1 MNTRAD
7 ATLTGT
13 LTKWTQVNPSGWGHG
28 IITTASASVRV
39 AGTISGARAGDSIEC
54 TGYHEHHPRF
64 GEQFAIKRATVTVP
78 QSQDAVVS
86 WLSATWPNIGATRAR
101 ALLDHFG
108 GPDGLWHAVEHTP
121 ERLAEVRGI
130 TLERTQEIR
139 TAYLGVRD
147 GREHEIELRQWL
159 SESQIGRCK
168 MVFGQRAA
176 DVVAVI
182 KQDPYVLYLRV
193 EGIGWPTADV
203 IALKSGIP
211 RDAPMRIA
219 SALTYAL
226 EQHTA
231 EHGHV
236 YMRPGP
242 YREAAMS
249 LLGLDT
255 HPVMR
260 EIDRALGAGRIV
272 RRGGRIYTAGMERL
286 ECELAELISER
297 KVVAYEA
304 GSDRIA
310 DDGAAVDP
318 DTLDL
323 PWDRAVGTNSTQ

>member
-1 MNTRAD
+1 MSNRAD
-7 ATLTGT
+7 ATLIGT
-13 LTKWTQVNPSGWGHG
+13 LTKWTQVNPAGWGHG
-28 IITTASASVRV
+28 VITTASASIRV

-54 TGYHEHHPRF
+54 AGTHESHPRF
-64 GEQFAIKRATVTVP
+64 GDQFRITKATVTVP

-86 WLSATWPNIGATRAR
+86 WLCATWPQIGATRAR

-121 ERLAEVRGI
+121 DLLAAVRGI
-130 TLERTQEIR
+130 TIDRARQIR

-159 SESQIGRCK
+159 TESQIGRCK
-168 MVFGQRAA
+168 AVFGHRAA

-182 KQDPYVLYLRV
+182 KQDPYQLYVRV

-203 IALKSGIP
+203 IALKSGVP

-242 YREAAMS
+242 YREAAMQ
-249 LLGLDT
+249 LLGLDVP
-255 HPVMR
+255 PVMR

-272 RRGGRIYTAGMERL
+272 RRGGRIYTAGMDRL
-286 ECELAELISER
+286 ELELAELIDER
-297 KVVAYEA
+297 KAVAYEA
-304 GSDRIA
+304 GSDRVS
-310 DDGAAVDP
+310 DDGAAVRV
-318 DTLDL
+318 DTMDL
-323 PWDRAVGTNSTQ
+323 PWDSAVGTNSTQ